1 MAKVVQFLV
10 DNYSYNLDTLVK
22 KKFFSPVRYFHL
34 LLISDYDSVSAG
46 TWSGGGVGT
55 DQWPGDNPSSAHSS
69 RYSIRYNNVISK
81 HDESKLELA
90 PIVRRSPVS
99 AAPHF
104 ITS

>member
-1 MAKVVQFLV
+1 MTT
-10 DNYSYNLDTLVK
+10 TLTPSSEY
-22 KKFFSPVRYFHL
+22 FSFHLRYFHL

-69 RYSIRYNNVISK
+69 RYNIRYNNVICK